1 MPAKDADPGPAVR
14 LVVRVGDEPHLRRW
28 ERVGTTS
35 TFKQVGSMVEF
46 YQDITPPTAWSA
58 LGRCFAGTEHPVI
71 AVSRR
76 HGLWVIGDERD
87 AAAQ

>member
-1 MPAKDADPGPAVR
+1 M
-14 LVVRVGDEPHLRRW
+14 RRW

-35 TFKQVGSMVEF
+35 TFKQLGSMVEF
-46 YQDITPPTAWSA
+46 YHDITPPTPWPD
-58 LGRCFAGTEHPVI
+58 LGRCFAGTEHPII

-76 HGLWVIGDERD
+76 HGLWVIGGEHHV